1 MLVIQAAGNAPDFN
15 GRLELVLTG
24 MQNGKP
30 WAPLQPAAVRSLQV
44 RQYRRID
51 GVVDLPPDAMVKAVT
66 VRVMDG
72 TTVRATQAITLD
84 LE

>member
-1 MLVIQAAGNAPDFN
+1 MLVIQAARNAPDFN

-30 WAPLQPAAVRSLQV
+30 WALLQPAAVRSLQV